1 MRLKI
6 KTDISGGCI
15 LPFRYQYELQQQLTK
30 IIMSSKNNTLF
41 NITRKEGGKRIEFF
55 TDIIKKQ
62 RLFTFSKLYVYP
74 KRIKS
79 FGFSSINRA
88 ELIFSTPLSID
99 FMEIFCNLFC
109 DKQLVFLYKGEQ
121 TIFKIKRVDI
131 VPDVEISNCEYFI
144 TKSPIV
150 TSTIWKSKLGKENI
164 HYFNYM
170 QYNERE
176 KYVEGIKESLICKYE
191 LIYKEKYRGS
201 QNMNFTFDKNYI
213 TKKQN
218 KISKLIH
225 INDSYKIKSFEAP
238 FQIKADPRLIKIGYD
253 CGFGDMNF
261 LGFGC
266 ADYK

>member
-88 ELIFSTPLSID
+88 ELIFSTQIC
-99 FMEIFCNLFC
+99 FVINNLYFYIRVN
-109 DKQLVFLYKGEQ
+109 KPFL
-121 TIFKIKRVDI
+121 
-131 VPDVEISNCEYFI
+131 
-144 TKSPIV
+144 
-150 TSTIWKSKLGKENI
+150 KLK
-164 HYFNYM
+164 
-170 QYNERE
+170 
-176 KYVEGIKESLICKYE
+176 E
-191 LIYKEKYRGS
+191 LILFRMLKYQIVNILL
-201 QNMNFTFDKNYI
+201 QNH
-213 TKKQN
+213 
-218 KISKLIH
+218 L
-225 INDSYKIKSFEAP
+225 
-238 FQIKADPRLIKIGYD
+238 L
-253 CGFGDMNF
+253 
-261 LGFGC
+261 
-266 ADYK
+266 